1 MFDVVIEVNQHKETN
16 SLMEDV
22 GAAGNEENE
31 NLRTTDGKQTLKRK
45 IPRYYDR

>member
-1 MFDVVIEVNQHKETN
+1 MFDVVTEVNQDKETN

-22 GAAGNEENE
+22 GATGNEKNE
-31 NLRTTDGKQTLKRK
+31 NLRTTDGKEALKRK